1 MPWKSEVAGEQVNCL
16 AVSAVEGRGGGGAGE
31 LSASKNSGSERQLCA
46 GGALGF
52 PLASGKSW
60 GLLRFVG

>member
-1 MPWKSEVAGEQVNCL
+1 MEGAGSNAPVPPR
-16 AVSAVEGRGGGGAGE
+16 AVSAVEGRGGGGASE